1 MGNEYKYTVELKQET
16 PMIHFQYDQ
25 NGACLR
31 ASEVKPKL
39 DKFIIKKNGNIPDN
53 WYIDKSKKSALNY
66 KMKIIVKGTPQ
77 KSDTLNLFL
86 EKKKNNDNKDK
97 KNNDNKYKTINSMY
111 FGNMAKTEVE
121 AIKNYKETVFYKDK
135 IELDIICFI
144 PELMCE
150 IKKYL
155 REFFA
160 VNNFG
165 TRQSK
170 GFGGFSILEGKDV
183 INELNSNNYEYF
195 YVNTEIKDYRIN
207 LDIVDAIYALIKG
220 GKNFSKIN
228 RNAYIKGYIQR
239 EYLNDI
245 DKTNIGSDKAFIKA
259 KGFFDNNE
267 NNYDDYFFVRALLGL
282 AEKYEFKDD
291 KRKGTI
297 TIECADKSVV
307 RYKSPITV
315 KIVDSYI
322 FFIFENTFDQIR
334 SKTFVF
340 SRDDIKHKIKVPDT
354 FDIDNFITEFI
365 EYFNEQKNKFN
376 EFNNKNYKLVA
387 RDDFELIKGGK

>member
-39 DKFIIKKNGNIPDN
+39 DKFIIKKNSNIPDN

-86 EKKKNNDNKDK
+86 EKKKHNDNKD
-97 KNNDNKYKTINSMY
+97 KTINSMY
-111 FGNMAKTEVE
+111 FGNMAKSEVE
-121 AIKNYKETVFYKDK
+121 AIKNYKETVFYNHNK

-155 REFFA
+155 PEFFA

-170 GFGGFSILEGKDV
+170 GFGGFSILKGKDV
-183 INELNSNNYEYF
+183 SSELNKNNYEYF
-195 YVNTEIKDYRIN
+195 YVNTKIENYSIN
-207 LDIVDAIYALIKG
+207 LDIVDAIYAFIKG

-228 RNAYIKGYIQR
+228 PNAYIKGYIQR
-239 EYLNDI
+239 QYLDDI
-245 DKTNIGSDKAFIKA
+245 NKTNMGSDKAFIKA

-267 NNYDDYFFVRALLGL
+267 NNYDDYSFVRALLGL

-297 TIECADKSVV
+297 TIKCADGSVV

-334 SKTFVF
+334 SKRFVF
-340 SRDDIKHKIKVPDT
+340 SRDDIKHEIKVPDS
-354 FDIDNFITEFI
+354 FDIDDFITKFI
-365 EYFNEQKNKFN
+365 EYFNKQKNIYN
-376 EFNNKNYKLVA
+376 EFNNKNYKVVA
-387 RDDFELIKGGK
+387 RDDFKLVKGGK